1 MKTFSL
7 SGIILAVM
15 LAGSSSL
22 QAEPT
27 PPSPMEH
34 GMMIPPG
41 PPPGRPCIMFEL
53 ERIEK
58 AGATKD
64 QIKAFSDFWYEQQI
78 QQIGLRAAA
87 ETADIELDHL
97 MQTSPTDETAIQ
109 EAIDAV
115 NEARGALFKLD
126 ILSKITTKQI
136 LGEKIAR
143 ALCEQN
149 RPPYKPSQGPRA
161 CLLKVP
167 PTPQEIE
174 EKDILSP
181 ELDK

>member
-1 MKTFSL
+1 
-7 SGIILAVM
+7 
-15 LAGSSSL
+15 
-22 QAEPT
+22 
-27 PPSPMEH
+27 
-34 GMMIPPG
+34 
-41 PPPGRPCIMFEL
+41 
-53 ERIEK
+53 
-58 AGATKD
+58 
-64 QIKAFSDFWYEQQI
+64 
-78 QQIGLRAAA
+78 
-87 ETADIELDHL
+87 

-115 NEARGALFKLD
+115 NEARGTLFKLD
-126 ILSKITTKQI
+126 ILSRITTKQI
-136 LGEKIAR
+136 LGEKIVR

-149 RPPYKPSQGPRA
+149 RPPCNPPQGPRA